1 MKTMAKQFIKIF
13 NKFTKEN
20 MSKFKRNLQLVIE
33 KMSRCENNFRML
45 KKSVLKR
52 DETQLITELKD

>member
-1 MKTMAKQFIKIF
+1 MAKQFIKIF